1 MNITSQNIYPYC
13 EVVFPL
19 PIRHAFTYLIPDH
32 LGSFIKIGH
41 RVLAPFGRRQLTG
54 YIIDLK
60 HETEITDLKEIE
72 DILDAT
78 PILSKEILKLTN
90 WIAEYYLS
98 SWGEVI
104 EAALPTGI
112 NLESRKR
119 VILSEN
125 LDREKIL
132 DLEKI
137 NIDQKDLLLLLQR
150 KGRQLV
156 AQLDN
161 NFGKQNL
168 NYNLLA
174 LRQKGYISFSREL
187 IEPKVRV
194 KYQNWVT
201 LSPKLKNK
209 NEVQQS
215 IELLLKKNSRQAE
228 ILKELEKYPDG
239 IFQNNLLLQTKT
251 SNSTLKTAQK
261 NGLVVIKKKEIF
273 RDYYENIKTEKPKAI
288 QLNSDQQK
296 ALNQLVGFID
306 KHVFTPV
313 LLFGVTGSGKT
324 QVYIETLLEVRKRR
338 RNAIVLV
345 PEIALTPQT
354 VSRFKAHFGDEIAVL
369 HSRMSDGERY
379 DSWRKIKEGKVQIVI
394 GPRSAIFAPLPNIG
408 LIVVDEEQESSYK
421 QTDKNPRYHA
431 RDVALVRGKMNQA
444 IVILGSATPSVESFH
459 NAQTRKF
466 RLLEMPKRVENLPLP
481 KVEIVDMREEWKKYK
496 GKPSQIFSH
505 LLLQKIAE
513 KLTQQEQIILFQN
526 RRGFSTF
533 ILCRDC
539 GHVERCINCNITL
552 TYHIHDHRLRCH
564 YCDHIRVAPEIC
576 PNCKGIQITYKGT
589 GTQRVEEEIKYHF
602 PAARVVRMD
611 LDTTSRKGA
620 HDRILN
626 DFREKKYDILLGT
639 QMVAK
644 GLDFPNVTLVGV
656 ISADTTLQLPDFR
669 ASERTFQL
677 LTQVAGRSGRKTK
690 QGEVIIQTYSPHN
703 HSVIFAK
710 KHDYLRFYAKEIQE
724 RKELSYPPFS
734 RLIAIEFR
742 QKEEAKVKL
751 VADLFTKEFKPQ
763 RFYQLLGPA
772 PAPLSRL
779 KDEYR
784 YHLIIKYDRKQ
795 DPLGEK
801 IRNEILRIEQK
812 LSKSRLRGV
821 KVSIDVDPTD
831 LF

>member
-1 MNITSQNIYPYC
+1 MSINQKNIFPYC
-13 EVVFPL
+13 EVVFPV

-32 LGSFIKIGH
+32 LCSILKIGH
-41 RVLAPFGRRQLTG
+41 RILAPFGRRKLTG
-54 YIIDLK
+54 YVINLK
-60 HETEITDLKEIE
+60 GETEISDLKEIE
-72 DILDAT
+72 DILDAK
-78 PILSKEILKLTN
+78 PILSQELLNLTK

-119 VILSEN
+119 VILNPYLE
-125 LDREKIL
+125 REKIL
-132 DLEKI
+132 DLEKV
-137 NIDQKDLLLLLQR
+137 NPDQRNLLLLLHR
-150 KGRQLV
+150 KGKQLV
-156 AQLDN
+156 GQLEN
-161 NFGKQNL
+161 NFGKENL
-168 NYNLLA
+168 NYNLLTLEA
-174 LRQKGYISFSREL
+174 KGHISFSREL
-187 IEPKVRV
+187 IVPKVRI

-201 LSPKLKNK
+201 LSPRLNDK
-209 NEVQQS
+209 NEFQKA
-215 IELLLKKNSRQAE
+215 IEILLQKSSRQAE
-228 ILKELEKYPDG
+228 ILKQLENKPGG
-239 IFQNNLLLQTKT
+239 IFQNDLLIQTET
-251 SNSTLKTAQK
+251 SSSMLKTAQK
-261 NGLVVIKKKEIF
+261 NGLVVIKKKEVF
-273 RDYYENIKTEKPKAI
+273 RDYYKNIKTAKPEAI
-288 QLNSDQQK
+288 KLNSDQQN
-296 ALNQLVGFID
+296 ALENLVDFIN
-306 KHVFTPV
+306 KNVFAPV
-313 LLFGVTGSGKT
+313 LLYGVTGSGKT
-324 QVYIETLLEVRKRR
+324 QVYIETLLEVRKRK

-369 HSRMSDGERY
+369 HSRMSNGERY
-379 DSWRKIKEGKVQIVI
+379 DSWRKIKEGKVHIVI

-421 QTDKNPRYHA
+421 QTDQNPRYHA
-431 RDVALVRGKMNQA
+431 RDVALVRGKMNRA
-444 IVILGSATPSVESFH
+444 IVILGSATPGLESYY

-466 RLLEMPKRVENLPLP
+466 TILELPKRVEDLPLP
-481 KVEIVDMREEWKKYK
+481 SVEIVDMKEEWKKYR

-505 LLLQKIAE
+505 QLLHKIAE
-513 KLTQQEQIILFQN
+513 KITQQEQVILFQN

-564 YCDHIRVAPEIC
+564 YCDHIRVAPETC
-576 PNCKGIQITYKGT
+576 PSCNGYHITYKGT
-589 GTQRVEEEIKYHF
+589 GTQRVEEEIKYQF

-611 LDTTSRKGA
+611 MDTTSKKGA

-626 DFREKKYDILLGT
+626 DFSEGKYNILLGT

-656 ISADTTLQLPDFR
+656 VSADTTLQLPDFR

-710 KHDYLRFYAKEIQE
+710 KHDYLRFYAKEIEE

-742 QKEEAKVKL
+742 QKEEEKVKL
-751 VADLFTKEFKPQ
+751 VADLFAKEFKPQ

-779 KDEYR
+779 KDEFR
-784 YHLIIKYDRKQ
+784 YHLIIKYDRRQ

-801 IRNEILRIEQK
+801 IRREILRIEQK
-812 LSKSRLRGV
+812 LSRSRLRGV